1 MKFLLAIGLCSTA
14 FSLFLIYQTWKSSHD
29 SLQRML
35 GQQAELAMAF
45 EIALEEVNTAETDA
59 PENRVALNYL
69 EQKTQL
75 HGHMVKAIFEEA
87 QKHYPNVIIRAKG
100 AQLHKILRQAS
111 SEGARIY
118 RLFDSNPTL
127 ESVDQILTLNG
138 RNYLTKFRMNRNDV
152 SLADPQAELR
162 MIAIPLEGYQSQ
174 VNELTLRRFSK
185 LMFALLG
192 LLAGIFCSFEL
203 LVGRP
208 IRTITAYFRN
218 TTQQGQ
224 EGLFQPLKVRSNDE
238 IGLLADSFNR
248 LGQKLRGLY
257 ETQETKVRKRT
268 FELQQANANLRHKVM
283 ECQQAEERA
292 NILAREATSA
302 NRAKSEFLAN
312 MSHELR
318 TPMNAIMGFSE
329 VLSDDE
335 LNEEHQSYLDTII
348 ESSKSLLHLIDDIL
362 DYSRVESGKLD
373 IDIRDCRVGDLVG
386 ELESMLR
393 PVASKKSIALEFLQC
408 DMIPEIIQTDP
419 LRLRQCLT
427 NLIENAVKFTETG
440 YIYVDVGLVNRDGEA
455 FLQFAVEDTGIG
467 IAEDKLSLI
476 FESFTQA
483 DSAATRKY
491 GGTGLGLAIT
501 KRLVI
506 LLGGQISVVS
516 TEGKGSVFTF
526 EIPTGVQWLDINE
539 PVWNKY
545 LPVDEINELF
555 EIEKGYV
562 MYNGKVLVA
571 EDNPS
576 NQKLIAILLQK
587 MGLEV
592 SLADDGLQ
600 AVEQCGQQT
609 FDVILMDMQMP
620 NLNGYDATRQLRSQ
634 GVRTPIIAVTAN
646 AMSGDEQKCISVG
659 CDGYLSKPIDRQK
672 LEELIGQHL
681 SVQAAG

>member
-1 MKFLLAIGLCSTA
+1 MKFLLAIGLFSTA

-29 SLQRML
+29 SLQQML

-45 EIALEEVNTAETDA
+45 EIALEEVNTAADSL
-59 PENRVALNYL
+59 ENRDTLKSS
-69 EQKTQL
+69 EQKTEL
-75 HGHMVKAIFEEA
+75 HGQMVKEIFEKA
-87 QKHYPNVIIRAKG
+87 QKHYPNVIIRAQG
-100 AQLHKILRQAS
+100 DQLSKILRQAS
-111 SEGARIY
+111 SEGPRIY
-118 RLFDSNPTL
+118 RFFNNNPTL
-127 ESVDQILTLNG
+127 ESMDQILKLNG
-138 RNYLTKFRMNRNDV
+138 RNYLTKFRMNRNAV
-152 SLADPQAELR
+152 SLSDPQSELR
-162 MIAIPLEGYQSQ
+162 MIAIPLEGYQSR
-174 VNELTLRRFSK
+174 VNELTLQRLSK
-185 LMFALLG
+185 LMFGLLALLG
-192 LLAGIFCSFEL
+192 GIFCSFEL

-208 IRTITAYFRN
+208 IRKITAYFQN

-248 LGQKLRGLY
+248 LGQKLRRLY

-268 FELQQANANLRHKVM
+268 FELQQANIKLRHKVM

-329 VLSDDE
+329 VLSGDV
-335 LNEEHQSYLDTII
+335 LSEEHQSYLDTII
-348 ESSKSLLHLIDDIL
+348 ESSKNLLHQIDDIL

-373 IDIRDCRVGDLVG
+373 IDIRECRVGDLVS
-386 ELESMLR
+386 EIESMLR
-393 PVASKKSIALEFLQC
+393 PVASKKNIALEVLQC
-408 DMIPEIIQTDP
+408 DMIPETIQTDP

-440 YIYVDVGLVNRDGEA
+440 YVYVDVGLVNRDREA

-501 KRLVI
+501 KRLVT
-506 LLGGQISVVS
+506 LMGGQISVVS
-516 TEGKGSVFTF
+516 TEGKGSVFTV
-526 EIPTGVQWLDINE
+526 EIPTGVQWPDMTVPL
-539 PVWNKY
+539 WNKY
-545 LPVDEINELF
+545 LPIDEINKILET
-555 EIEKGYV
+555 EKGYV

-587 MGLEV
+587 MGLDV
-592 SLADDGLQ
+592 VLADDGMQ

-609 FDVILMDMQMP
+609 FDIILMDMQMP

-634 GVRTPIIAVTAN
+634 GIQTPIIAVTAN
-646 AMSGDEQKCISVG
+646 AMSGDEQKCMSVG
-659 CDGYLSKPIDRQK
+659 CDGYLSKPIDREK
-672 LEELIGQHL
+672 LQELIGQHL
-681 SVQAAG
+681 GIQAAK

>member
-14 FSLFLIYQTWKSSHD
+14 FSLFLVYQTWKGSHD
-29 SLQRML
+29 SLRQML

-45 EIALEEVNTAETDA
+45 EIALEEANTLADS
-59 PENRVALNYL
+59 PENRDTVNGS
-69 EQKTQL
+69 EQKTDL
-75 HGHMVKAIFEEA
+75 HAQTVKAIFEEV

-100 AQLHKILRQAS
+100 EQLTKILRQAS
-111 SEGARIY
+111 SEGPRIY
-118 RLFDSNPTL
+118 GLFDNNPTL
-127 ESVDQILTLNG
+127 ESMDRIIKLNG
-138 RNYLTKFRMNRNDV
+138 RDYLTKFRMTRNDV
-152 SLADPQAELR
+152 SLTDPHAELR

-174 VNELTLRRFSK
+174 VNELTLQRFSK
-185 LMFALLG
+185 LMFALLALFG
-192 LLAGIFCSFEL
+192 GIFCSFEL

-208 IRTITAYFRN
+208 IKKITAYFRN
-218 TTQQGQ
+218 VTQQGQ
-224 EGLFQPLKVRSNDE
+224 EGLFRPLKVNSNDE
-238 IGLLADSFNR
+238 IGLLADSFNC

-257 ETQETKVRKRT
+257 ETLETKVRKRT
-268 FELQQANANLRHKVM
+268 FELQQANTNLRHKVM

-318 TPMNAIMGFSE
+318 TPMNAIVGFSQ
-329 VLSDDE
+329 VLSDDV
-335 LNEEHQSYLDTII
+335 LSEEHQSYIDMVI
-348 ESSKSLLHLIDDIL
+348 ESSKNLLRLIDDIL
-362 DYSRVESGKLD
+362 DYSRVESGKQD
-373 IDIRDCRVGDLVG
+373 INIRECRVGDLVN
-386 ELESMLR
+386 EIESMFR
-393 PVASKKSIALEFLQC
+393 PVASKKNLAFEVLQC
-408 DMIPEIIQTDP
+408 DMIPETIQTDA
-419 LRLRQCLT
+419 LRLRQCLG

-440 YIYVDVGLVNRDGEA
+440 YVYVDVGLVNRDEEA
-455 FLQFAVEDTGIG
+455 FLQFSVEDTGIG
-467 IAEDKLSLI
+467 IAKDKMALI

-483 DSAATRKY
+483 DNATTRKY

-501 KRLVI
+501 KRLVT
-506 LLGGQISVVS
+506 LLGGRISVVS
-516 TEGKGSVFTF
+516 AEGKGSVFTF
-526 EIPTGVQWLDINE
+526 EIPTGIQWPDVNT

-545 LPVDEINELF
+545 LHVDEINELL
-555 EIEKGYV
+555 ETEKGYV

-620 NLNGYDATRQLRSQ
+620 NMNGYDATRQLRSQ
-634 GVRTPIIAVTAN
+634 GVQTPIIAVTAN

-659 CDGYLSKPIDRQK
+659 CDGYLSKPIDREK
-672 LEELIGQHL
+672 LEKLIGQHL
-681 SVQAAG
+681 PVQAAG